1 MKAEYI
7 MKELEVEV
15 EQQIQKERFDEQL
28 KDANEK
34 MMQARE
40 LKMQKQWEQKKRKV
54 GYYIDPRS
62 VRLRE
67 GISLQGP
74 DIPSTIPP

>member
-15 EQQIQKERFDEQL
+15 EHQIEKERFDEQL

-40 LKMQKQWEQKKRKV
+40 LKM
-54 GYYIDPRS
+54 
-62 VRLRE
+62 
-67 GISLQGP
+67 
-74 DIPSTIPP
+74 